1 MAKNDK
7 KKGKLPK
14 EVGGIKVPKQLRKA
28 GNKAMK
34 LAKDPV
40 VSEVV
45 AAALLSA
52 AAALREKKDPKVV
65 PAAAG
70 AADAAADAAEGA
82 KRQANKLSDS
92 LKVLAIDLA
101 RRALDGMEKNR
112 AGQKQKGGDSS
123 AAGADKASG

>member
-1 MAKNDK
+1 MAKDEK

-14 EVGGIKVPKQLRKA
+14 EVGGIKVPKKLRKA

-52 AAALREKKDPKVV
+52 AAALRETKDPNVV
-65 PAAAG
+65 PAAA
-70 AADAAADAAEGA
+70 DAAGDAAEGV
-82 KRQANKLSDS
+82 KRQASKLSDS

-101 RRALDGMEKNR
+101 RRALDSMEK
-112 AGQKQKGGDSS
+112 AGGPAKKAGDSGGD
-123 AAGADKASG
+123 GAEKA

>member
-1 MAKNDK
+1 MAKDEK

-14 EVGGIKVPKQLRKA
+14 EVGGIKVPKKLRKA
-28 GNKAMK
+28 GNRAMK

-52 AAALREKKDPKVV
+52 AAALRETKNPSVA
-65 PAAAG
+65 PAAAV
-70 AADAAADAAEGA
+70 AAGDALEGA
-82 KRQANKLSDS
+82 KRQAGKLSDS

-101 RRALDGMEKNR
+101 RRALDSMEK
-112 AGQKQKGGDSS
+112 GGGS
-123 AAGADKASG
+123 AKKGADSPAGGAEKD

>member
-1 MAKNDK
+1 MAKDVK

-14 EVGGIKVPKQLRKA
+14 EVGGIKVPKKLRKA
-28 GNKAMK
+28 GNKALK

-52 AAALREKKDPKVV
+52 AAALRETKDPKVA
-65 PAAAG
+65 P
-70 AADAAADAAEGA
+70 AAADAAGDAVEGV

-101 RRALDGMEKNR
+101 RRALDGMEKGGASAKKKGDESP
-112 AGQKQKGGDSS
+112 AGGGGT
-123 AAGADKASG
+123 A

>member
-1 MAKNDK
+1 MAKTDK
-7 KKGKLPK
+7 KKAKLPK

-34 LAKDPV
+34 LAKDPM

-52 AAALREKKDPKVV
+52 AAALRERKDPKVV

-70 AADAAADAAEGA
+70 AAAHAAEGA
-82 KRQANKLSDS
+82 KRQGNKLSDS

-112 AGQKQKGGDSS
+112 AAQKQKAADSP
-123 AAGADKASG
+123 APGPGNV

>member
-1 MAKNDK
+1 MAKSDK

-52 AAALREKKDPKVV
+52 AAALREKKDPKAV
-65 PAAAG
+65 PAVAG
-70 AADAAADAAEGA
+70 AASDAAEGA

-112 AGQKQKGGDSS
+112 AAQKDKGGDSP
-123 AAGADKASG
+123 ASGAEKA

>member
-1 MAKNDK
+1 MAKDEK

-14 EVGGIKVPKQLRKA
+14 EVGGIKVPKKLRKA

-52 AAALREKKDPKVV
+52 AAALRETKDPKVV
-65 PAAAG
+65 PAAA
-70 AADAAADAAEGA
+70 DAAGDAVEGA
-82 KRQANKLSDS
+82 KRQAGKLSDS

-101 RRALDGMEKNR
+101 RRALDSMEKS
-112 AGQKQKGGDSS
+112 GGAAKKPADSGTD
-123 AAGADKASG
+123 GAEKA